1 MRRVWAWMA
10 LNFGKHAGIVGVVGL
25 AITLILGL
33 GITKLDF
40 ATGQD
45 SYLNKDEQV
54 YKDSVAYQDLFGGQA
69 MVTLFTMDE
78 GQTVTDLFTP
88 ENIAHL
94 QQVEDDLRQT
104 EGVFGVV
111 SPLTALEFTQNLVSS
126 PTGDVT
132 QSVAGQALLG
142 ARDREPD
149 PAAQAIRLED
159 SLTTLNRINAVQGE
173 RTFENPEWIEFLLF
187 DNRGE
192 IRKSL
197 RPFFPDEAHAQM
209 ITRLTGNE
217 SLEVEG
223 AAAERV
229 DAIAQAEPF
238 ANTTT
243 TTTGAAALLKDLND
257 YLRGGML
264 TLGAIAVGIMVVILV
279 LLFGVR
285 WRLLPLF
292 VILVGV
298 TWAFGLA
305 GYLGIPLSVV
315 TIAGL
320 PVMLGVGIDY
330 AIQMHSRIEE
340 EVVIDRAEHP
350 IQEASVNLGPALLVV
365 TFDAIFA
372 FLALRFA
379 KVPMIRDFGLL
390 LAVGIAV
397 ICVASIV
404 LPLAI
409 LGIREF
415 RSPTKGKD
423 YSHGPLARLVQWL
436 GDLPAKAA
444 VPLAVAS
451 VVVFAGGI
459 VVEDQLTIQSDP
471 EEWVNQDTKVIRDID
486 TLKRETGSSAELGI
500 FVESDDV
507 FSDETAT
514 FVTDFANEQL
524 AERPDDLLTASSI
537 VTTVSF
543 LLEVP
548 DTTVLPPTGADVERA
563 YEVAPPDIQKST
575 VSPDGGALNLI
586 FRTGPGSLDHRAVYV
601 NEIRDDLASSS
612 GGGDVTVPPG
622 VSATPSGLAV
632 VGVGLLENIESNRI
646 LLTYLAVAFVFA
658 FLTVRLRSVVRALL
672 SMVPVL
678 IATGAASLVA
688 WAFDLQLSPMTAVG
702 GPLIVALCTEFT
714 SLILLRFIEERQRGY
729 SPRDAV
735 SVTAARTGRAFIVS
749 ALTAV
754 SGVAVIA
761 FSSLPLLQDFGLIVA
776 MNVAVALLS
785 ALVFLPPM
793 LVWAEER
800 GWVTRGLKPHH
811 APVAHPEPV
820 QPQPAEQA

>member
-25 AITLILGL
+25 ALTLVLGF
-33 GITKLDF
+33 GITKLEF

-45 SYLNKDEQV
+45 SYLNSDDEV
-54 YKDSVAYQDLFGGQA
+54 YIDNVRYQDLFGGQA
-69 MVTLFTMDE
+69 MLVLFTLDE
-78 GQTVTDLFTP
+78 GVTVTDMFTP
-88 ENIAHL
+88 ENEAHFTAGRGGPAPNGRR
-94 QQVEDDLRQT
+94 VRRRQPAHRPAVHP
-104 EGVFGVV
+104 EPGVQPDGRRH
-111 SPLTALEFTQNLVSS
+111 PERRRAGPARRRDRS
-126 PTGDVT
+126 PTRPPRRSG
-132 QSVAGQALLG
+132 
-142 ARDREPD
+142 
-149 PAAQAIRLED
+149 LED
-159 SLTTLNRINAVQGE
+159 SLTTLDRINAVQGE

-197 RPFFPDEAHAQM
+197 RPFFPDEGHAQM
-209 ITRLTGNE
+209 ITRLNGNE

-223 AAAERV
+223 TAAERV
-229 DAIAQAEPF
+229 EAIAQAEPF
-238 ANTTT
+238 ANATT

-264 TLGAIAVGIMVVILV
+264 TLGAIAVAIMVVILV

-436 GDLPAKAA
+436 GDLPAKTA

-451 VVVFAGGI
+451 VVIFAGGI

-486 TLKRETGSSAELGI
+486 TLKHETGSSAELGI

-548 DTTVLPPTGADVERA
+548 GTTVLPPTGADVER
-563 YEVAPPDIQKST
+563 PTRWRRPTS
-575 VSPDGGALNLI
+575 
-586 FRTGPGSLDHRAVYV
+586 
-601 NEIRDDLASSS
+601 
-612 GGGDVTVPPG
+612 
-622 VSATPSGLAV
+622 
-632 VGVGLLENIESNRI
+632 
-646 LLTYLAVAFVFA
+646 
-658 FLTVRLRSVVRALL
+658 RSR
-672 SMVPVL
+672 P
-678 IATGAASLVA
+678 
-688 WAFDLQLSPMTAVG
+688 
-702 GPLIVALCTEFT
+702 
-714 SLILLRFIEERQRGY
+714 
-729 SPRDAV
+729 
-735 SVTAARTGRAFIVS
+735 
-749 ALTAV
+749 
-754 SGVAVIA
+754 
-761 FSSLPLLQDFGLIVA
+761 
-776 MNVAVALLS
+776 
-785 ALVFLPPM
+785 
-793 LVWAEER
+793 
-800 GWVTRGLKPHH
+800 
-811 APVAHPEPV
+811 
-820 QPQPAEQA
+820 